1 MTTTQRQRISAEQV
15 RTQYAR
21 NAEQLADM
29 VEAARIITDSGKGGP
44 KGRRYR
50 GYFYHQIVAMH
61 AAAAANSLQTDAE
74 LAPMVDAYNLVLAG
88 GR

>member
-1 MTTTQRQRISAEQV
+1 MTTTQRQRISAEQI

-29 VEAARIITDSGKGGP
+29 VEAARIYTNAGAGGP
-44 KGRRYR
+44 NGKRYA
-50 GYFYHQIVAMH
+50 GYFFHQIVTMH
-61 AAAAANSLQTDAE
+61 AVAAANSIQTDAE

-88 GR
+88 SR

>member
-1 MTTTQRQRISAEQV
+1 MTTTQRQRISADQL
-15 RTQYAR
+15 RSQYAR

-29 VEAARIITDSGKGGP
+29 VEAARITTDSGKGGP

-50 GYFYHQIVAMH
+50 GYFFHQIVAMH
-61 AAAAANSLQTDAE
+61 ALAAANSIQSDAD
-74 LAPMVDAYNLVLAG
+74 LAPMVDAYNRVLAG